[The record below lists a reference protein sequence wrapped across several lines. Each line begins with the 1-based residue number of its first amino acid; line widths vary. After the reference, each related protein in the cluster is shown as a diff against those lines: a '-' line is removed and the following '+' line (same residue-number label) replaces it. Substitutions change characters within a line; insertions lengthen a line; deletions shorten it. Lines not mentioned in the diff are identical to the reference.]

1 MQVWE
6 GEDQAVAAVGT
17 FKETVRNTYRKLRPL
32 GMRREQIGALL
43 DALLRG
49 SITEAG
55 IEEMC
60 QKSLTDQDA
69 AELEELIRTTAV
81 STKRK
86 TRSVFRIEAEA
97 A

>member
-1 MQVWE
+1 MEIWE

-17 FKETVRNTYRKLRPL
+17 FKGEVRNIYRKLRPL
-32 GMRREQIGALL
+32 GMRREQIETLLGALL
-43 DALLRG
+43 HG

-60 QKSLTDQDA
+60 QRSLTDEDA
-69 AELEELIRTTAV
+69 VELEEILRRTAV

-86 TRSVFRIEAEA
+86 SRSVFRPQIVA